1 MSYTHTEH
9 TVAVPLPQGKK
20 NAVQAGCICVMLS
33 VAMSGLALSTLGA
46 SILES
51 VGALKY
57 VSLFSILGAL
67 GVTIMTPIGGKL
79 GDLIGRRNIVIVS
92 GIICALAGTGIAFV
106 HSVLPLMVLR
116 MIVGLAQ
123 GAFTAAPYI
132 IVGLI
137 NEKKDVPKVMG
148 YLAAAIAVGGF
159 GGSIIAGI
167 LTDLGY
173 LKLAIVV
180 PVIPLLIGVVLIGMN
195 LPNKKREEKV
205 SIDIGGILAL
215 VIALVSILLTL
226 YYAPTYGWTRPVI
239 LVGFG
244 VGILSIVF
252 LRKAEE
258 KAQEPVIPLRLFKNK
273 EYTTLLIIGF
283 LSYFYLAAMNTY
295 IPIVS
300 TRVLGTS
307 TGLAGSLQMPRTIIC
322 MLLPAAAGAWVG
334 KKRENDWKA
343 MAIAALFAAVPMT
356 VLGFT
361 TETTS
366 VFLIYVLL
374 ALTGISEGFRAVS
387 ITPAVQRT
395 LPTEEIGIGTALVTF
410 MTSLSGSISSSI
422 YGLAYEINT
431 VSDAANVNNIRNGC
445 NAVFL
450 VAAAASFLSFLIVF
464 WGFRPQI
471 LRKTEQ
477 E

>member
-1 MSYTHTEH
+1 
-9 TVAVPLPQGKK
+9 
-20 NAVQAGCICVMLS
+20 
-33 VAMSGLALSTLGA
+33 
-46 SILES
+46 
-51 VGALKY
+51 
-57 VSLFSILGAL
+57 
-67 GVTIMTPIGGKL
+67 
-79 GDLIGRRNIVIVS
+79 
-92 GIICALAGTGIAFV
+92 
-106 HSVLPLMVLR
+106 
-116 MIVGLAQ
+116 
-123 GAFTAAPYI
+123 
-132 IVGLI
+132 
-137 NEKKDVPKVMG
+137 
-148 YLAAAIAVGGF
+148 
-159 GGSIIAGI
+159 
-167 LTDLGY
+167 
-173 LKLAIVV
+173 
-180 PVIPLLIGVVLIGMN
+180 
-195 LPNKKREEKV
+195 
-205 SIDIGGILAL
+205 
-215 VIALVSILLTL
+215 
-226 YYAPTYGWTRPVI
+226 
-239 LVGFG
+239 
-244 VGILSIVF
+244 
-252 LRKAEE
+252 
-258 KAQEPVIPLRLFKNK
+258 
-273 EYTTLLIIGF
+273 
-283 LSYFYLAAMNTY
+283 
-295 IPIVS
+295 
-300 TRVLGTS
+300 
-307 TGLAGSLQMPRTIIC
+307 

-431 VSDAANVNNIRNGC
+431 VSDVANVNNIRNGC